1 LISDV
6 SVWNEHD
13 LQELQRRQTM
23 ESIFW
28 HRLYGIVTEQKIM
41 QQWEPLEWISFQ
53 TINLI
58 TGQIPEEKQDIKDN
72 EY

>member
-1 LISDV
+1 
-6 SVWNEHD
+6 
-13 LQELQRRQTM
+13 
-23 ESIFW
+23 
-28 HRLYGIVTEQKIM
+28 M